1 MKIALVLEH
10 FDSQGGGLEQ
20 WAWQLS
26 HALGRRGHRVSVIA
40 FEPARSPAEGG
51 GIDGGEG
58 DWPVEVRL
66 LPWRESR
73 IARARA
79 MEDAVSGIRADVVHD
94 LGVGWSADLLQPQMG
109 CRLANHRRE
118 LRSLSAR
125 QRVFHAI
132 HPRKRRWL
140 DEVRRLEQR
149 QYQQTSCLIGAVS
162 QMVARDLNEFH
173 SVQAE
178 RIRLIPNGV
187 DTGRFSPAPAAKRE
201 GHRER
206 LNITSKTVFLFAAR
220 NPRLKGIGPLLKAF
234 SASVIKRPDLR
245 LVVLG
250 REPNPESLRFVRAE
264 RLEHAV
270 IFGGFVH
277 DLGPWLAASDA
288 FVLPSYYDA
297 CSLAVLEACACG
309 LPVITTRHNGAAELL
324 TDGREGRLIQHADDA
339 DALARALIELAD
351 PEVRAR
357 MSLDALE
364 LSSRCSFERNVD
376 EVEKVYAEAA
386 QRRRG
391 GGGANA

>member
-1 MKIALVLEH
+1 MNIALVLEH
-10 FDSQGGGLEQ
+10 FDSQGGGLER

-51 GIDGGEG
+51 AIDGGEG
-58 DWPVEVRL
+58 GGRVEVRL

-73 IARARA
+73 LARAHA
-79 MEDAVSGIRADVVHD
+79 MEAAVSGIRADVVHD

-118 LRSLSAR
+118 LRSFSAR

-149 QYQQTSCLIGAVS
+149 QYQRSSCLIGAVS
-162 QMVARDLNEFH
+162 HMVARDLSEFH
-173 SVQAE
+173 SVQPE

-201 GHRER
+201 YHRGR
-206 LNITSKTVFLFAAR
+206 LGITSNTVFLFAAH
-220 NPRLKGIGPLLKAF
+220 NPRLKGIGPLLKSF
-234 SASVIKRPDLR
+234 SASVLKRPDLR

-250 REPNPESLRFVRAE
+250 REPVPESLRFVRAE

-270 IFGGFVH
+270 IFGGLVH
-277 DLGPWLAASDA
+277 DMGPWLAASDA

-297 CSLAVLEACACG
+297 CSLVILEACASG

-324 TDGREGRLIQHADDA
+324 TDGREGRLIQHADDTE
-339 DALARALIELAD
+339 ALARALIELAD

-364 LSSRCSFERNVD
+364 LTSRCSFERNVD
-376 EVEKVYAEAA
+376 EVERVYAEAA
-386 QRRRG
+386 QRRPG
-391 GGGANA
+391 GGGTNA